1 MVFFPKS
8 AGRYPGRAR
17 TALLGGAIL
26 SSAGCE
32 KTTVAPRDSA
42 LLAPSSGGDS
52 NAAPVQPATPSVVTE
67 KGADKTDRERDAG
80 DALRVVRFRWRP
92 PDASAEAYAMDDAE
106 DQHRIVLPATGT
118 EAAALPVLIAFHGQP
133 KRGQAPRSYAFGT
146 AVMATTRRA
155 VAAGDVRPIVL
166 VLPVFRY
173 VGQNWPRFDVVAF
186 QTEIERRLAA
196 EGVKTNGYYVVGH
209 SGAAGCG
216 GDGMNRV
223 HRMEPSAVGFFDT
236 CLGPAWRDE
245 VQRLRE
251 ARIPTLLAHSLETA
265 AFTPR
270 QATEYSSTFD
280 FGRAYGPAGLS
291 PSACPDPLPS
301 APLRDQPFRC
311 SADRQGTT
319 QGLIIDS
326 GEGEEGHNALVPI
339 ALEYFLKRYIGPGER

>member
-1 MVFFPKS
+1 M
-8 AGRYPGRAR
+8 
-17 TALLGGAIL
+17 
-26 SSAGCE
+26 
-32 KTTVAPRDSA
+32 
-42 LLAPSSGGDS
+42 
-52 NAAPVQPATPSVVTE
+52 
-67 KGADKTDRERDAG
+67 
-80 DALRVVRFRWRP
+80 
-92 PDASAEAYAMDDAE
+92 
-106 DQHRIVLPATGT
+106 GT
-118 EAAALPVLIAFHGQP
+118 EGASLPVLIAFHGQP
-133 KRGQAPRSYAFGT
+133 KRGQAPRSYAFAT
-146 AVMATTRRA
+146 TVMATTQHA
-155 VAAGDVRPIVL
+155 VAEGDVRPIVL

-173 VGQNWPRFDVVAF
+173 IGQNWPHFDVVAF
-186 QTEIERRLAA
+186 QTEVERHLAA
-196 EGVKTNGYYVVGH
+196 AGVKPNGYYVIGH

-223 HRMEPSAVGFFDT
+223 HRMRPSAVGFFDT

-251 ARIPTLLAHSLETA
+251 ARIPTLLVHSLETA

-291 PSACPDPLPS
+291 PSACPDRLPS

-326 GEGEEGHNALVPI
+326 GEGEDGHNAVVPI